1 MGGRPLRKR
10 LLREAPHRTFILRLE
25 KGEEVVGALTS
36 LASTEGIR
44 AAELSGIGAF
54 ESAVIG
60 FYDLE
65 AQEYDRIP
73 VEEETEVLS
82 LLGNLSVTDEGPRV
96 HAHVSLGRRD
106 GSGLGGHLFEARSGA
121 TLEVFVREEPGEL
134 RRTPDAAAGLP
145 LLDL

>member
-1 MGGRPLRKR
+1 MG
-10 LLREAPHRTFILRLE
+10 T
-25 KGEEVVGALTS
+25 
-36 LASTEGIR
+36 LASFAGDEGVR
-44 AAELSGIGAF
+44 AAEVSGIGAF

-65 AQEYDRIP
+65 TKEYDRIP

-106 GSGLGGHLFEARSGA
+106 GSALGGHLFEGRCGA

-134 RRTPDAAAGLP
+134 RRTPDPAAGLP

>member
-1 MGGRPLRKR
+1 M
-10 LLREAPHRTFILRLE
+10 
-25 KGEEVVGALTS
+25 VDALTS
-36 LASTEGIR
+36 LAAEEGIT
-44 AAELSGIGAF
+44 AAEVSGIGAF

-60 FYDLE
+60 FYNVE

-96 HAHVSLGRRD
+96 HAHVSLGRRG
-106 GSGLGGHLFEARSGA
+106 GSALGGHLFEGRCGA
-121 TLEVFVREEPGEL
+121 TMEIFVREEPGEL
-134 RRTPDAAAGLP
+134 RRVAEQHAGLP